1 MDLGSHAKT
10 VCAYL
15 NDYRSGDQ
23 SARENYSAKFWNY
36 LFSISWKKMYRRMA
50 SWSGRGFID
59 ALDKGWENVQVDV
72 YPKWREIK
80 PGNGDESLATAI
92 CNTQI
97 HDLMFWLQEAYPESA
112 AQGPFLGTLLQSID
126 LGQIL
131 FSRVTAADYHKLVVA
146 TFIVV
151 GSTLETM
158 DGAHRSWNGLNKQ
171 TQEAKAA
178 LTRLKNFAFLAQWFT
193 RLLLSILAS
202 ASFREYILFMTH
214 AGTSHLIPRSSSEA
228 LYTAEW
234 ERRVLSVACKNDDS
248 GGDSDNDESSNND
261 WMDTTVPDDL
271 NDLDG
276 DSGNHEVASED
287 DSDAG
292 LTEV

>member
-15 NDYRSGDQ
+15 NDYRLGDQ

-59 ALDKGWENVQVDV
+59 ALDKGWENVQVNT

-80 PGNGDESLATAI
+80 LGSGDESLTAMI
-92 CNTQI
+92 RNLNV
-97 HDLMFWLQEAYPESA
+97 HDLMFWLQVAYPEGA
-112 AQGPFLGTLLQSID
+112 AQGPFLGTLLQSINS
-126 LGQIL
+126 GQIL
-131 FSRVTAADYHKLVVA
+131 FCRRTAADYHKLVLA
-146 TFIVV
+146 TFIMV
-151 GSTLETM
+151 GSSLEIV
-158 DGAHRSWNGLNKQ
+158 DGACRTWNGLNKQ
-171 TQEAKAA
+171 TREAKAA
-178 LTRLKNFAFLAQWFT
+178 SKRLRNFAFLAQWFT

-234 ERRVLSVACKNDDS
+234 ERRVLSVASKNDDS

-261 WMDTTVPDDL
+261 WTDTTVPDDL